1 MCSGRSGGRILALIV
16 LFVSISLAAWGAPGL
31 YIVEMEGAPA
41 LKRAAEEFR
50 QARGARAARAERGW
64 GKYAAAVGAEQESK
78 RWRLESR
85 GAKVLA
91 GVQLAAN
98 ALIVEIDE
106 DQAESLAAIP
116 GVRRVRPAREFQ
128 MLMDTA
134 LPLHRIRE
142 AWELIGGENRA
153 GEGVKIAIIDS
164 GVEATHPAF
173 RAGDLKAPEGY
184 PRTGS
189 ARDEAN
195 TSGKVIVARSYVNLL
210 RNFDPDVSARDHVG
224 HGTAAAMI
232 AAGVPH
238 EGPMGWVSGVAP
250 RAWIGNYKVFG
261 TPGFNSSTTEA
272 ALLKAIDDAIAD
284 EMDILNL
291 SLGSD
296 IAERLEE
303 DILAQAVEAAAE
315 AGILVVVAAGNNG
328 PDWTTISSPATAPS
342 ALSVGASTNS
352 RTFGFSV
359 GFEGRDSFLAVP
371 GSGAPPAEPVTAAV
385 ADVRPLDETGLA
397 CNALPEGS
405 LSGKIAL
412 ILRGEC
418 TFQVK
423 LTNAKNAGAAAA
435 LVQAREEAPDP
446 ITMAV
451 GTADLPAMMISYGDG
466 QQVRQWLADGEPLIA
481 TMNFRFGKVPQKAGR
496 LADFSA
502 RGPSVDLAVKPEL
515 TATGTDMWIA
525 TQTLDSGGAMWSPDG
540 YTLVDGTSFS
550 APLAAGAAAVVK
562 SARPALDAAGV
573 RSALVNTAMAMPED
587 AAAWMQKNGA
597 GLLDVE
603 AAVQARLVASKA
615 ALSFGATPD
624 GKKPEPQILQVKQTG
639 DEPETYWIYIQHRRG
654 PVIPSLSAEMVEL
667 QPGGE
672 AEIRIEWPEE
682 APGAGTYEGY
692 IVFEAASSG
701 RTLRVPYWRAVTRNE
716 PRNFAILRALPS
728 ARRGATVRDALLFRV
743 VDESGV
749 PLHVEQFDIEILEG
763 GIATVI
769 RDYDEFSPG
778 LYGLTVELGL
788 AAGPNRFRIRAG
800 NAEYLFT
807 ITGL

>member
-1 MCSGRSGGRILALIV
+1 MGDGRSGGRILALIV

-41 LKRAAEEFR
+41 LKRATEEFR

-64 GKYAAAVGAEQESK
+64 GKYAAAVGAEQESR

-106 DQAESLAAIP
+106 DRADSLAAIP
-116 GVRRVRPAREFQ
+116 GVKRVRPAREFQ

-142 AWELIGGENRA
+142 AWDLIGGESRA

-164 GVEATHPAF
+164 GVEAAHPAF

-189 ARDEAN
+189 ASDEAN

-303 DILAQAVEAAAE
+303 DTLVQAVEAAAE

-371 GSGAPPAEPVTAAV
+371 GTGEPPEEPVSGPV
-385 ADVRPLDETGLA
+385 ADVRGLDESGLA
-397 CNALPEGS
+397 CDALPEGS

-435 LVQAREEAPDP
+435 LVQAREDAPDP

-466 QQVRQWLADGEPLIA
+466 QQVREWLAGGEPLIA
-481 TMNFRFGKVPQKAGR
+481 TMNFRYGKVPQKSGW

-525 TQTLDSGGAMWSPDG
+525 TQTLDPGGAMWSPDG

-550 APLAAGAAAVVK
+550 APLVAGAAAAVK
-562 SARPALDAAGV
+562 SARPGLDAAGV
-573 RSALVNTAMAMPED
+573 RSALIHSASPMPGD
-587 AAAWMQKNGA
+587 AADWIQKNGA
-597 GLLDVE
+597 GLLDLE
-603 AAVQARLVASKA
+603 AAVRTQLSVSVG
-615 ALSFGATPD
+615 ALSFGAGAPGSAAEPRTLRIRQQGD
-624 GKKPEPQILQVKQTG
+624 APEAWWV
-639 DEPETYWIYIQHRRG
+639 YIHHRRG
-654 PVIPSLSAEMVEL
+654 PVIPSLSSELVEL
-667 QPGGE
+667 APGEE
-672 AEIRIEWPEE
+672 AELRAEWP
-682 APGAGTYEGY
+682 APLTDAGTYEGF
-692 IVFEAASSG
+692 IVFEGASSG
-701 RTLRVPYWRAVTRNE
+701 QKVRVPYWRAVTRGE
-716 PRNFAILRALPS
+716 PGSFAILRALPS

-749 PLHVEQFDIEILEG
+749 PLRVEDFDIEQLDS
-763 GIATVI
+763 GIVTAI
-769 RDYDEFSPG
+769 RDYDEYSPG
-778 LYGLTVELGL
+778 LYSLTVQLGLT
-788 AAGPNRFRIRAG
+788 AGANRFRIRAG

-807 ITGL
+807 ITGF

>member
-1 MCSGRSGGRILALIV
+1 MDGGRFGGRCGAFIAL
-16 LFVSISLAAWGAPGL
+16 LFLTSLAAWAAPGL

-41 LKRAAEEFR
+41 LKRAAAESR
-50 QARGARAARAERGW
+50 QAQGARAARAERGW
-64 GKYAAAVGAEQESK
+64 AKYAAAVEAEQQSR

-85 GAKVLA
+85 GARVLT
-91 GVQLAAN
+91 GVHIAAN
-98 ALIVEIDE
+98 ALIVEVGE
-106 DQAESLAAIP
+106 DQAESLAAIA
-116 GVRRVRPAREFQ
+116 GVKRVRPVREFQ

-142 AWELIGGENRA
+142 AWDLVGGESRA

-164 GVEATHPAF
+164 GVEVSHPAF
-173 RAGDLKAPEGY
+173 RAAGMKAPDGF
-184 PRTGS
+184 PKTNS
-189 ARDEAN
+189 TRDEVN

-210 RNFDPDVSARDHVG
+210 RNFDPDGTARDHVG

-272 ALLKAIDDAIAD
+272 ALLKAIDDAISD
-284 EMDILNL
+284 GMDILNL

-303 DILAQAVEAAAE
+303 DLLAQAVENAAG

-359 GFEGRDSFLAVP
+359 AFEGRDPFLAVP
-371 GSGAPPAEPVTAAV
+371 GAGSPPTEPVSGAV
-385 ADVRPLDETGLA
+385 ADVRPLDDTGLA
-397 CNALPEGS
+397 CNTLPQGS

-423 LTNAKNAGAAAA
+423 LTNAKNAGATAA
-435 LVQAREEAPDP
+435 LVQAREDAPDP

-466 QQVRQWLADGEPLIA
+466 QRVREWLAGGETLTA
-481 TMNFRFGKVPQKAGR
+481 TMNFRYGKVPQKAGR

-502 RGPSVDLAVKPEL
+502 RGPGVDLSIKPEL

-525 TQTLDSGGAMWSPDG
+525 TQTLDPNGVMWSEDG

-550 APLAAGAAAVVK
+550 APLVAGAAAVVK
-562 SARPALDAAGV
+562 SARPTLDAAHV
-573 RSALVNTAMAMPED
+573 RTALVNTATAMPED
-587 AAAWMQKNGA
+587 AAAWIQKNGA

-603 AAVQARLVASKA
+603 AAVRTRLVASQA
-615 ALSFGATPD
+615 ALSFGAAGP
-624 GKKPEPQILQVKQTG
+624 GKTVESRSLRLKQSG
-639 DEPETYWIYIQHRRG
+639 EEPETYWVYIQHRRG
-654 PVIPSLSAEMVEL
+654 PVIPSLSAEMLEL
-667 QPGGE
+667 APGGE
-672 AEIRIEWPEE
+672 AEVRVEWPE
-682 APGAGTYEGY
+682 PLQDAGTYEGF
-692 IVFEAASSG
+692 IVFEGAASG
-701 RTLRVPYWRAVTRNE
+701 QVLRVPYWRAVTRNE
-716 PRNFAILRALPS
+716 PKSFAILRALSS

-749 PLHVEQFDIEILEG
+749 PLRVEQFDVEVLEG
-763 GIATVI
+763 GIATAI

-778 LYGLTVELGL
+778 LYSLTVELGL
-788 AAGPNRFRIRAG
+788 RAGANRFRIRAG
-800 NAEYLFT
+800 NAEYVFS

>member
-1 MCSGRSGGRILALIV
+1 MGSGRSGGCFLKLIIL
-16 LFVSISLAAWGAPGL
+16 SCISLASWAAPGL
-31 YIVEMEGAPA
+31 YIVELEGAPA

-64 GKYAAAVGAEQESK
+64 GKYAAAVGAEQESR

-85 GAKVLA
+85 GARVLA

-106 DQAESLAAIP
+106 DQAGSLAAIP
-116 GVRRVRPAREFQ
+116 GVKRVRPAREFQ

-142 AWELIGGENRA
+142 AWDLIGGESRA

-164 GVEATHPAF
+164 GVEVTHPAF

-184 PRTGS
+184 PKFTS
-189 ARDEAN
+189 PRDEAN
-195 TSGKVIVARSYVNLL
+195 TSGKVIVARSYVDLL
-210 RNFDPDVSARDHVG
+210 RNFDPDGTARDHVG

-296 IAERLEE
+296 IAERIED
-303 DILAQAVEAAAE
+303 DILVQAVENAAR
-315 AGILVVVAAGNNG
+315 AGVLVVVAAGNNG

-359 GFEGRDSFLAVP
+359 AIEGHDPFLAVP
-371 GSGAPPAEPVTAAV
+371 GSGAPPAEPVTGAV
-385 ADVRPLDETGLA
+385 ADVRQLDENGLA
-397 CNALPEGS
+397 CNALPQGS

-423 LTNAKNAGAAAA
+423 LTNAKNAGATAA

-451 GTADLPAMMISYGDG
+451 GTADLPAMMISYRSG
-466 QQVRQWLADGEPLIA
+466 QRVRQWLADGEPVIA
-481 TMNFRFGKVPQKAGR
+481 TMNFRYGRVPQKAGR

-502 RGPSVDLAVKPEL
+502 RGPSVDLAIKPEL

-525 TQTLDSGGAMWSPDG
+525 TQTLDPGGAMWSENG

-550 APLAAGAAAVVK
+550 APMAAGAAAVVK

-587 AAAWMQKNGA
+587 AAAWIQKNGA

-603 AAVQARLVASKA
+603 AAVQTRLVASKA
-615 ALSFGATPD
+615 ALSFGASPD
-624 GKKPEPQILQVKQTG
+624 AKKPEPQILQVRQTG

-654 PVIPSLSAEMVEL
+654 PAVPSLSAEMVEL

-672 AEIRIEWPEE
+672 AEIRIEWPDAATE
-682 APGAGTYEGY
+682 AGTYEGY
-692 IVFEAASSG
+692 IVFEGAASG
-701 RTLRVPYWRAVTRNE
+701 RTVRVPYWRAVTLGG
-716 PRNFAILRALPS
+716 PKSFSILRAAS
-728 ARRGATVRDALLFRV
+728 SGRRGGTVRDALLFRV

-749 PLHVEQFDIEILEG
+749 PLRVEQFDVEILEG
-763 GIATVI
+763 GTATLI

-788 AAGPNRFRIRAG
+788 TAGANRFRIRAG

-807 ITGL
+807 ITGF

>member
-1 MCSGRSGGRILALIV
+1 MGEGQSGTRFAALMFLSLLWASAVLA
-16 LFVSISLAAWGAPGL
+16 APGL
-31 YIVEMEGAPA
+31 YIVEMQGEPA
-41 LKRAAEEFR
+41 LKRARTESR
-50 QARGARAARAERGW
+50 QARGPRAARAERGW
-64 GKYAAAVGAEQESK
+64 ARHAAAVEAEQENG
-78 RWRLESR
+78 WREAERR
-85 GAKVLA
+85 GARVLG
-91 GVQLAAN
+91 GVRLAAN
-98 ALIVEIDE
+98 ALIVEID
-106 DQAESLAAIP
+106 DGQAETLAGIA
-116 GVRRVRPAREFQ
+116 GVKRVRPAREFR

-134 LPLHRIRE
+134 GPLHRIRE
-142 AWELIGGENRA
+142 AWELAGGESRA

-164 GVEATHPAF
+164 GVEVTHPAF

-189 ARDEAN
+189 AGDEAN
-195 TSGKVIVARSYVNLL
+195 TSGKVIVARSYVKLL

-272 ALLKAIDDAIAD
+272 ALLQAIDDAIAD

-296 IAERLEE
+296 IAERLED
-303 DILAQAVEAAAE
+303 DILAQAVENAAE
-315 AGILVVVAAGNNG
+315 AGVLVVVAAGNNG

-359 GFEGRDSFLAVP
+359 AVEGHDPFLAVP
-371 GSGAPPAEPVTAAV
+371 GTGAPPAEPVSGAV
-385 ADVRPLDETGLA
+385 ADVRGLDESGLA
-397 CNALPEGS
+397 CSALPEGS
-405 LSGKIAL
+405 LTGRIAL

-418 TFQVK
+418 TFQAK
-423 LTNAKNAGAAAA
+423 LTNAKAAGAVAA
-435 LVQAREEAPDP
+435 LVQAREDAPDP

-466 QQVRQWLADGEPLIA
+466 QQLRQWLAEQERTIA
-481 TMNFRFGKVPQKAGR
+481 TLDFRYGKVPQRAGR

-525 TQTLDSGGAMWSPDG
+525 TQTLDPGGAMYSEGG

-550 APLAAGAAAVVK
+550 APLVAGAAAVVK
-562 SARPALDAAGV
+562 SARPGMDTAGV
-573 RSALVNTAMAMPED
+573 RSALIHSASPMAED
-587 AAAWMQKNGA
+587 AADWIQKNGA
-597 GLLDVE
+597 GLLDLE
-603 AAVQARLVASKA
+603 AAVRTQLSVAEGV
-615 ALSFGATPD
+615 LSFGAGAPGSAAEPRTLRIRQQGD
-624 GKKPEPQILQVKQTG
+624 APEAWWV
-639 DEPETYWIYIQHRRG
+639 YIHHRRG
-654 PVIPSLSAEMVEL
+654 PVIPSLSSDLVEL
-667 QPGGE
+667 APGEE
-672 AEIRIEWPEE
+672 AELRVEWP
-682 APGAGTYEGY
+682 APLEDAGTYEGF
-692 IVFEAASSG
+692 IVFEGAASG
-701 RTLRVPYWRAVTRNE
+701 QKVRVPYWRAVTRNE
-716 PRNFAILRALPS
+716 PKSFAILRTLSS
-728 ARRGATVRDALLFRV
+728 ARRGSTVRDALLFRV

-749 PLHVEQFDIEILEG
+749 PVRVEQFDVEILEG
-763 GIATVI
+763 GAATAI
-769 RDYDEFSPG
+769 RDYDDISPG
-778 LYGLTVELGL
+778 LYSLTVELGL

-800 NAEYLFT
+800 GAEHVLA
-807 ITGL
+807 ITGF